1 MQYRKKRYSKLAR
14 IVVRSLLACLFNA
27 KVEYVLSK
35 SKQTTTLH
43 LLWLSVIYTPEIR
56 LFNDNLLINS

>member
-35 SKQTTTLH
+35 SK
-43 LLWLSVIYTPEIR
+43 
-56 LFNDNLLINS
+56 